1 MTFLAN
7 HRTPK
12 ELAALLKK
20 RTGTGTER
28 MLRTWRNARIGPPWI
43 KIGHNIILY
52 PNDAMEQWLHSQVQQ
67 PVRNARQRSSESRQS
82 A

>member
-1 MTFLAN
+1 MSFLAN

-12 ELAALLKK
+12 ELAALLKE

-28 MLRTWRNARIGPPWI
+28 MLRTWRNARIGPPWL

-52 PNDAMEQWLHSQVQQ
+52 PNDAFDLWLQTQVQN
-67 PVRNARQRSSESRQS
+67 PVRSRRER
-82 A
+82 AVA

>member
-1 MTFLAN
+1 MSFLAN

-12 ELAALLKK
+12 ELAELLKQ

-28 MLRTWRNARIGPPWI
+28 MLRAWRNARIGPPWL

-52 PNDAMEQWLHSQVQQ
+52 PNDAFDLWLQTQVQS
-67 PVRNARQRSSESRQS
+67 PVSSRRER
-82 A
+82 AVA

>member
-7 HRTPK
+7 HKTSK
-12 ELAALLKK
+12 ELAALLKE

-28 MLRTWRNARIGPPWI
+28 MLRLWRQRRIGPPWV

-52 PNDAMEQWLHSQVQQ
+52 PDDGFDMWLTTQIQN
-67 PVRNARQRSSESRQS
+67 PVRSRRERAVS
-82 A
+82 